1 MFFLGGVRPTPFV
14 KSLLGA
20 SVYPPAESDSWPTLL
35 SRVPLF
41 LFSSTTFDTWKISIV
56 KTSESCY
63 YRLRRISSIQKYL
76 SIEAAVILV
85 TSTHSVTPLP
95 WQSFPFW
102 STGLLPLS
110 IAFVAYKTVLFAS
123 YWTRTHVKLT
133 IIFLPF
139 QFPHWLPTLQRIQY
153 KIITICYK
161 CTTRSE
167 CSVVSLWFSSTL
179 RIRPPILS
187 ALLLIL

>member
-1 MFFLGGVRPTPFV
+1 MCVGGPSYSLRKGPVGCISPSPSRIWFLAHIAKQSPTI
-14 KSLLGA
+14 
-20 SVYPPAESDSWPTLL
+20 SV
-35 SRVPLF
+35 LF
-41 LFSSTTFDTWKISIV
+41 DNIRHMQNFISQTF
-56 KTSESCY
+56 ESCY

-85 TSTHSVTPLP
+85 TSTHSVTPRP
-95 WQSFPFW
+95 RQFSPFW
-102 STGLLPLS
+102 STGLLLLS

-161 CTTRSE
+161 CTTCSE

-179 RIRPPILS
+179 HIRPPILS